1 MILLVG
7 CQKAD
12 SQEIILS
19 DEGTNQELSLVAS
32 TDISLEEPEHADAS
46 GQDSESTVASRQ
58 DQDYSEAAAVSYAV
72 FVCGAVVNPGVYYLD
87 SNSRIIDAVDAA
99 GGFTEDADKDY
110 VNLAYP
116 IQDGLKL
123 QIPTL
128 EDVKEAVKS
137 ESPSVPDYDF
147 NKESVQTSGGADK
160 GTSIININTATA
172 EELMTLPG
180 IGKGIAGKIIDYRT
194 ENGKFAAIEDI
205 MKVSGIKDKLF
216 SKIKDHITV

>member
-1 MILLVG
+1 MRKVIIIFLTMILLVG
-7 CQKAD
+7 CRKAD

-19 DEGTNQELSLVAS
+19 DEGMNRELTLDATSGS
-32 TDISLEEPEHADAS
+32 SLEELASADS
-46 GQDSESTVASRQ
+46 C
-58 DQDYSEAAAVSYAV
+58 DQNEEPALGTDTSCAV
-72 FVCGAVVNPGVYYLD
+72 FVCGAVVDPGVYYLD
-87 SNSRIIDAVDAA
+87 HGSRIIDAVEAA
-99 GGFTEDADKDY
+99 GGFAENADKDY

-123 QIPTL
+123 QIPTRD
-128 EDVKEAVKS
+128 EIEKADTADS
-137 ESPSVPDYDF
+137 SSVPDYDY
-147 NKESVQTSGGADK
+147 NKESMQTSGGADK
-160 GTSIININTATA
+160 GASFININTATA

-194 ENGKFAAIEDI
+194 ENGKFTAIEDI

>member
-1 MILLVG
+1 MVADPLDELCVAACPAVYADHVEVQRIADNALACQSLLCG
-7 CQKAD
+7 
-12 SQEIILS
+12 L
-19 DEGTNQELSLVAS
+19 N
-32 TDISLEEPEHADAS
+32 S
-46 GQDSESTVASRQ
+46 GGR
-58 DQDYSEAAAVSYAV
+58 
-72 FVCGAVVNPGVYYLD
+72 GG
-87 SNSRIIDAVDAA
+87 AVDAA

-147 NKESVQTSGGADK
+147 NMESVQTSGGADK

>member
-1 MILLVG
+1 MRKTIIILLTMILLAG
-7 CQKAD
+7 CRRAD

-19 DEGTNQELSLVAS
+19 DEEMNRELTIDAS
-32 TDISLEEPEHADAS
+32 SGISSGGFASADSSEPDEEPEK
-46 GQDSESTVASRQ
+46 
-58 DQDYSEAAAVSYAV
+58 AAVRSCAV

-87 SNSRIIDAVDAA
+87 SDRRIIDAVEAA
-99 GGFTEDADKDY
+99 GGFAENADKDY

-123 QIPTL
+123 QIPTRD
-128 EDVKEAVKS
+128 EIEKADTADS
-137 ESPSVPDYDF
+137 SSVPDYDY
-147 NKESVQTSGGADK
+147 NKESMQTSGGADK
-160 GTSIININTATA
+160 GASFININTATA

-194 ENGKFAAIEDI
+194 ENGKFTAIEDI